1 MYDSCGLVFVCLL
14 NMLNTVT
21 RRVAGALSQ
30 GSSRALTTAS
40 SPTWQLP
47 ATETLRESFAEQDQ
61 LDALVCKFGGSSV
74 GNADA
79 VKRVASLLSSYRE
92 AGAP

>member
-1 MYDSCGLVFVCLL
+1 
-14 NMLNTVT
+14 MLSSTA
-21 RRVAGALSQ
+21 RRFGGAAKKVA
-30 GSSRALTTAS
+30 SSRTLTTAS

-47 ATETLRESFAEQDQ
+47 ATEALRESLAEQAQ

-79 VKRVASLLSSYRE
+79 VKRVAALLASYRE